1 MIAFRHKKGDESQLE
16 YCQTRLKASIHF
28 VLYKVSS
35 SLTKIPPTSGI
46 PSCLLIV
53 SIES

>member
-28 VLYKVSS
+28 VLY
-35 SLTKIPPTSGI
+35 I
-46 PSCLLIV
+46 LLLF
-53 SIES
+53 ELFTDTW